1 MKYGEFIMNS
11 KTLCQANMI
20 QEQIEEITDILDMF
34 EEIEEFPSSNFNRDT
49 KIFNLLSFE
58 AACTV
63 KNIVIS
69 DLKNNLNRL
78 EEKFKD
84 L

>member
-1 MKYGEFIMNS
+1 MNS

-20 QEQIEEITDILDMF
+20 QEQIEEITDTLDIW
-34 EEIEEFPSSNFNRDT
+34 ESVNIYPCNYNNRDI
-49 KIFNLLSFE
+49 KFLELLSFT

-63 KNIVIS
+63 KSIVVA
-69 DLKNNLNRL
+69 DLKSSLSKL
-78 EEKFKD
+78 EEKFKS

>member
-1 MKYGEFIMNS
+1 MDS

-20 QEQIEEITDILDMF
+20 QEQIEEITDTLDIWESVNIYPCSHNNKDIKF
-34 EEIEEFPSSNFNRDT
+34 LE
-49 KIFNLLSFE
+49 LLSFT

-63 KNIVIS
+63 KSIVIA
-69 DLKNNLNRL
+69 DLKSNLGKL
-78 EEKFKD
+78 EKRFKS